1 MTTAVSTVPET
12 SVLKHLDR
20 LIKESDQ
27 INTGNRKMKRT
38 KPNVLPDGHG
48 SAHHLSQATQLVP
61 AFDHTRGIPPEVV
74 ISMGG
79 FVFLDWAKDSL
90 LPMNHILTAPSSDSL
105 HWLYSAFIWPV
116 GHTVVLTGARHW
128 AASTELQSETP
139 YIPSLSLATCML
151 RDSLGVDPMPSR
163 LQVDSYPQRSYGVYS
178 RAIFSLDPH
187 DHKLLKPVL
196 YSSRNIFS
204 EAWELLVGQPV
215 LPDNYPAIRTS
226 TASNRYKDEKD
237 RHVLPASL
245 ITAMN
250 AGLAMIP
257 LRYKLW
263 LGDLPYS
270 CDELLTKAYETL
282 CSERLRVQQIMCC
295 TPYYERFMR
304 SWDARLLTFCMRP
317 VDWRNTDRLP
327 SFYPELIDDFG
338 SYSGMENVK
347 DKRETALLK
356 SVFYPGADTNRI
368 NLSFLRPESITSPN
382 A

>member
-27 INTGNRKMKRT
+27 INTGNRKMKRN
-38 KPNVLPDGHG
+38 KPNLL
-48 SAHHLSQATQLVP
+48 SQSQATAHHLGQATHLVP
-61 AFDHTRGIPPEVV
+61 NFDPTRGIPPEAV

-79 FVFLDWAKDSL
+79 FVFLDWAKNNL
-90 LPMNHILTAPSSDSL
+90 LPMNFLLTAPSSDSL
-105 HWLYSAFIWPV
+105 HWLYSAFIWPI
-116 GHTVVLTGARHW
+116 GHPIVLNANRRW
-128 AASTELQSETP
+128 AASTELESDRP

-151 RDSLGVDPMPSR
+151 RDSLGVDPLPSR
-163 LQVDSYPQRSYGVYS
+163 LQVESYPQRSYGKYS
-178 RAIFSLDPH
+178 RTIFTLDAAEH
-187 DHKLLKPVL
+187 RLLKPVL

-204 EAWELLVGQPV
+204 EAWELLVGWPV
-215 LPDNYPAIRTS
+215 MPDNYPAIRTA
-226 TASNRYKDEKD
+226 TASGRTSDEKE

-245 ITAMN
+245 IATMN
-250 AGLAMIP
+250 AGLATIP

-263 LGDLPYS
+263 IQDLPYS
-270 CDELLTKAYETL
+270 CDELLTKAYESL

-317 VDWRNTDRLP
+317 VDWLNESHLP
-327 SFYPELIDDFG
+327 SFYPELIADFG

-347 DKRETALLK
+347 DSRETVLLK
-356 SVFYPGADTNRI
+356 SVFCPGADTNEI
-368 NLSFLRPESITSPN
+368 KLSFLRPEPITSPT